1 MLTKRQKE
9 VLDFVKSYSKKNG
22 YAPSLQEIQKK
33 LKFAS
38 VSTAHFHISK
48 LRDLGYLSKKENKP
62 RGIQARET
70 SRMVQ
75 IPFLGIIAAGQ
86 PIDIMERGREMIAV
100 SEEQLPR
107 GGSVY
112 ALKVEGESMIEE
124 NIHNGDTILVK
135 EQNVAEN
142 GQTVVALINNES
154 ATVKK
159 FYKERGRIR
168 LQPANSGMQPLFVMP
183 ENLQIQGVVLDIVKH
198 EEVVTLPILKNLP
211 GQKRVGE
218 IVPNLSPKF
227 LLEKNRSISCEAYLG
242 DNLDIIPRLRR
253 EYRTIYLD
261 PPFNSNRSY
270 SYSAIGER
278 FGFLDKWN
286 DGEYEQWLDKVIGVC
301 KTKLA
306 KDGTLFFH
314 ISAELSLVPHLILQK
329 HFKKVEP
336 IFWKKAH
343 GKNTVKNKMGAVIDI
358 IYKANDN
365 GSKFNL
371 LYVPLDKYYL
381 ENSYK
386 NKDARGLYA
395 LGSIK
400 HDKTRSGHFYSI
412 ERNGIVYK
420 TPYGWKLSKD
430 KLMELI
436 WQDRIHF
443 TKPKKGTN
451 EAMLYKKLYKHEVK
465 GKPLSNLW
473 DDIHYI
479 TRTTQDERLYPTQK
493 PVALLKRIIELSSDP
508 GDWVL
513 DPVAGSGTTGAVALA
528 LGRPV
533 TLIDANKEA
542 IKIMQKRLA
551 S

>member
-1 MLTKRQKE
+1 MLTVRQKQIK
-9 VLDFVKSYSKKNG
+9 DFVDKSISRKNI
-22 YAPSLQEIQKK
+22 APTEREIAARFKI
-33 LKFAS
+33 S
-38 VSTAHFHISK
+38 PSTAHEHIETLQK
-48 LRDLGYLSKKENKP
+48 KGYLEKAHGRA
-62 RGIQARET
+62 RGIQARKT
-70 SRMVQ
+70 VRMVR
-75 IPFLGIIAAGQ
+75 IPLLGVIAAGQ
-86 PIDIMERGREMIAV
+86 PIDVIEQGRETIAV
-100 SEEQLPR
+100 PENQLPR
-107 GGSVY
+107 SGSMY
-112 ALKVEGESMIEE
+112 ALTVRGESMIEE
-124 NIHNGDTILVK
+124 NIHDGDTILIK

-159 FYKERGRIR
+159 FYRERNKIR
-168 LQPANSGMQPLFVMP
+168 LQPANNGMQPLFVMP
-183 ENLQIQGVVLDIVKH
+183 EDLQIQGVVVDVVRHGATPTYPELQKKPYLEKKETDLDLSH
-198 EEVVTLPILKNLP
+198 E
-211 GQKRVGE
+211 
-218 IVPNLSPKF
+218 F
-227 LLEKNRSISCEAYLG
+227 LLKKDGDISCEAYLG
-242 DNLDIIPRLRR
+242 DNLDLIPRLKR

-286 DGEYEQWLDKVIGVC
+286 DGEYERWLDKIIGLC

-329 HFKKVEP
+329 HFKKLEA

-358 IYKANDN
+358 IYKASDN

-371 LYVPLDKYYL
+371 LYVPLDEYYF
-381 ENSYK
+381 ENSYR
-386 NKDARGLYA
+386 NKDANGLYA

-412 ERNGIVYK
+412 ERNGIIYK
-420 TPYGWKLSKD
+420 TPYGWKIPKD
-430 KLMELI
+430 KLMELVR
-436 WQDRIHF
+436 QDRIHF
-443 TKPKKGTN
+443 TRPKKGTN

-493 PVALLKRIIELSSDP
+493 PTALLKRIIEMSSDP

-513 DPVAGSGTTGAVALA
+513 DPVAGSGTTGAAAIALD
-528 LGRPV
+528 RPV
-533 TLIDANKEA
+533 TLIDSNREA
-542 IKIMQKRLA
+542 LKVMRKRL
-551 S
+551 SS